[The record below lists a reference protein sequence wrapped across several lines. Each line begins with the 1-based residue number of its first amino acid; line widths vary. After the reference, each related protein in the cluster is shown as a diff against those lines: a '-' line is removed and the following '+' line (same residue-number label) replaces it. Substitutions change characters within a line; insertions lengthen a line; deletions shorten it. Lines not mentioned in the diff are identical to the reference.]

1 MKGLEGANIFKFIQ
15 HTNNYMRSFFKS
27 FFAALLALFVF
38 SLLSVFIVIGLI
50 AGASSSEKPS
60 IGAKG
65 VLLLDLT
72 KTYKEQSIE
81 NPFAMLTNSE
91 ETEMPSLYDV
101 IRLIHYAKNDTA
113 IKGIYIQCSNNPNG
127 YAASEE
133 LRKAVVDFKQS
144 KKFVVAYAET
154 ITQKGYYIGSAAD
167 KVYCHPQGGLEWSG
181 FSSNMLYLKGL
192 LDKLEIKPQIFYA
205 GKFKSA
211 TEPLRETQMTEA
223 NRLQTSVWLGDLYNR
238 FLYDVASSRNLDTAV
253 IRQLA
258 VNGSIQTAKDAL
270 NNHLVDGLKYDDE
283 LKSELL
289 HRLVKEENT
298 SINFVDL
305 NEYVKAADFKQD
317 GDERIAVVYASGDIV
332 SGKGDNESV
341 GSDAFRT
348 VLRQI
353 RLDKEIKAVVFR
365 VNSPGG
371 SSLASDV
378 IWREI
383 SLLRKVKPVVVSMGD
398 VAASGGYYISCNA
411 DTVFADA
418 NTITGSIGVFS
429 IVPDFQTFFKNK
441 LGITFDAVK
450 TAPYADL
457 GNTSRALTEPEKRF
471 MQNGVDTVYHTFKS
485 RVAEGRKKD
494 IVYIDSIAQGRVWT
508 GSRAISVG
516 LVDRIGTM
524 QEAINCAVGMAKLK
538 SYRIKEFPQK
548 KNIFEQ
554 LLANYKKS
562 VKVNLIKE
570 EIGDK
575 DYQLLQQVKSVKNM
589 IGEPQSRL
597 PFIMGLK

>member
-1 MKGLEGANIFKFIQ
+1 
-15 HTNNYMRSFFKS
+15 MRSFFKS
-27 FFAALLALFVF
+27 FFAALFALFVF
-38 SLLSVFIVIGLI
+38 SLLGVFIVIGLI
-50 AGASSSEKPS
+50 AGASSSDKPT

-81 NPFAMLTNSE
+81 NPFAMFTNGE
-91 ETEMPSLYDV
+91 ESEMPSLYDV
-101 IRLIHYAKNDTA
+101 IRMIHHAKNDSA

-133 LRKAVVDFKQS
+133 LRKAVIDFKKS
-144 KKFVVAYAET
+144 RKFVVAYGET

-192 LDKLEIKPQIFYA
+192 LDKLEIQPQIFYA

-238 FLYDVASSRNLDTAV
+238 FLYDVAETRKLDTAG

-258 VNGSIQTAKDAL
+258 VSGAIQTAQDAVK
-270 NNHLVDGLKYDDE
+270 NHLVDGLKYDDE
-283 LKSELL
+283 LKAELL
-289 HRLVKEENT
+289 HRLVKEDNS

-305 NEYVKAADFKQD
+305 SDYVKAADFKQD
-317 GDERIAVVYASGDIV
+317 GNEKIAVVYASGDIV

-341 GSDAFRT
+341 GSDAFRSL
-348 VLRQI
+348 LRQI

-383 SLLRKVKPVVVSMGD
+383 SLLKKVKPVVVSMGD
-398 VAASGGYYISCNA
+398 VAASGGYYIACNA
-411 DTVFADA
+411 DSVFADA

-429 IVPDFQTFFKNK
+429 ILPNFQSFFKNK
-441 LGITFDAVK
+441 LGISFDGVK
-450 TAPYADL
+450 TGPYADL
-457 GNTSRALTEPEKRF
+457 GNSTRPLTEAEKRF
-471 MQNGVDTVYHTFKS
+471 MQSGVDTIYHTFKS
-485 RVAEGRKKD
+485 RVADGRKKD

-524 QEAINCAVGMAKLK
+524 QDAVNCVVGMAKLK
-538 SYRIKEFPQK
+538 SYRIKEYPQK
-548 KNIFEQ
+548 KNILEQ
-554 LLANYKKS
+554 ILENYKKT

-570 EIGDK
+570 EIGVK
-575 DYQLLQQVKSVKNM
+575 EYGLLQQVKQVKNM

-597 PFIMGLK
+597 PFMMELK

>member
-1 MKGLEGANIFKFIQ
+1 
-15 HTNNYMRSFFKS
+15 MRSFFKS

-38 SLLSVFIVIGLI
+38 CLLGVFIVIGLI
-50 AGASSSEKPS
+50 ASASSSDKPT

-65 VLLLDLT
+65 VLLLDLS

-81 NPFAMLTNSE
+81 NPFAMFTNGE
-91 ETEMPSLYDV
+91 ESEMPSLYDV
-101 IRLIHYAKNDTA
+101 IRMIHHAKNDSA

-144 KKFVVAYAET
+144 KKFVVAYGET

-181 FSSNMLYLKGL
+181 FSSNMLYLKGM
-192 LDKLEIKPQIFYA
+192 LDKLEIQPQIFYA

-238 FLYDVASSRNLDTAV
+238 FLYDVAETRKLDTAG

-258 VNGSIQTAKDAL
+258 VSGAIQTAQDAVK
-270 NNHLVDGLKYDDE
+270 NHLVDGLKYDDE

-289 HRLVKEENT
+289 HRLVKEDNS

-305 NEYVKAADFKQD
+305 SDYVKAADFKQD
-317 GDERIAVVYASGDIV
+317 GDEKIAVVYASGDIV

-341 GSDAFRT
+341 GSDAFRSL
-348 VLRQI
+348 LRQI

-411 DTVFADA
+411 DSVFADA

-429 IVPDFQTFFKNK
+429 ILPNFQSFFKNK
-441 LGITFDAVK
+441 LGISFDGVK
-450 TAPYADL
+450 TGPYADL
-457 GNTSRALTEPEKRF
+457 GNSTRPLTEAEKRF
-471 MQNGVDTVYHTFKS
+471 MQSGVDTIYHTFKS
-485 RVAEGRKKD
+485 RVADGRKKD
-494 IVYIDSIAQGRVWT
+494 IVYVDSIAQGRVWT

-524 QEAINCAVGMAKLK
+524 QDAVNCVVGMAKLK
-538 SYRIKEFPQK
+538 SYIIKEFPQK
-548 KNIFEQ
+548 KNILEQ
-554 LLANYKKS
+554 ILENYKKT

-570 EIGDK
+570 EIGVK
-575 DYQLLQQVKSVKNM
+575 EYGMLQQVKQVKNM

-597 PFIMGLK
+597 PFMLDLK

>member
-1 MKGLEGANIFKFIQ
+1 
-15 HTNNYMRSFFKS
+15 MRSFLKS

-38 SLLSVFIVIGLI
+38 GLLSVFIIIGLI
-50 AGASSSEKPS
+50 ASASSSDKPT
-60 IGAKG
+60 IGTKG

-81 NPFAMLTNSE
+81 NPFAMFTNSE
-91 ETEMPSLYDV
+91 ESEMPSLYDV
-101 IRLIHYAKNDTA
+101 TRMIHHAKNDSS

-133 LRKAVVDFKQS
+133 LRKAVVDFKLS
-144 KKFVVAYAET
+144 KKFVVAYGET
-154 ITQKGYYIGSAAD
+154 ITQKGYYIASAAN

-181 FSSNMLYLKGL
+181 FSSNMLYLKGM
-192 LDKLEIKPQIFYA
+192 LDKLEIQPQIFYA

-238 FLYDVASSRNLDTAV
+238 FLNDVADSRSLDTAA
-253 IRQLA
+253 IRKLA
-258 VNGSIQTAKDAL
+258 VSGAIQTAQDAL

-283 LKSELL
+283 LKSELS
-289 HRLVKEENT
+289 HRLIKEENT

-305 NEYVKAADFKQD
+305 SSYAKAADFKQE
-317 GDERIAVVYASGDIV
+317 GDEKIAVVYAAGDIV

-353 RLDKEIKAVVFR
+353 RLDKDIKAVVFR

-398 VAASGGYYISCNA
+398 VAASGGYYIACNA
-411 DTVFADA
+411 DYVFADA

-429 IVPDFQTFFKNK
+429 ILPNFQSFFKNK
-441 LGITFDAVK
+441 LGISFDGVK
-450 TAPYADL
+450 TGPYADL
-457 GNTSRALTEPEKRF
+457 GNSTRPLTDAEKRF
-471 MQNGVDTVYHTFKS
+471 MQSGVDTIYHTFKS
-485 RVAEGRKKD
+485 RVAEGRKRD

-524 QEAINCAVGMAKLK
+524 QDAVNYAVEMAKIK

-548 KNIFEQ
+548 KNLLEQ
-554 LLANYKKS
+554 ILENYKKT

-570 EIGDK
+570 EIGVK
-575 DYQLLQQVKSVKNM
+575 EYGILQQVKQVKNM

-597 PFIMGLK
+597 PFMMDLK

>member
-1 MKGLEGANIFKFIQ
+1 
-15 HTNNYMRSFFKS
+15 MRSFLKS

-38 SLLSVFIVIGLI
+38 GLLSVFIIIGLI
-50 AGASSSEKPS
+50 ASASSSDKPT
-60 IGAKG
+60 IGTKG

-72 KTYKEQSIE
+72 KTYKEQSID
-81 NPFAMLTNSE
+81 NPFAMFTNSDE
-91 ETEMPSLYDV
+91 SEMPSLYDV
-101 IRLIHYAKNDTA
+101 TRMIHHAKNDSS

-133 LRKAVVDFKQS
+133 LRKAVVDFKLS
-144 KKFVVAYAET
+144 KKFVVAYGET
-154 ITQKGYYIGSAAD
+154 ITQKGYYIASAAN

-181 FSSNMLYLKGL
+181 FSSNMLYLKGM
-192 LDKLEIKPQIFYA
+192 LDKLEIQPQIFYA

-238 FLYDVASSRNLDTAV
+238 FLNDVADSRSLDTAA
-253 IRQLA
+253 IRKLA
-258 VNGSIQTAKDAL
+258 VSGAIQTAQDAL

-283 LKSELL
+283 LKSELS
-289 HRLVKEENT
+289 HRLIKEENT

-305 NEYVKAADFKQD
+305 SSYAKAADFKQD
-317 GDERIAVVYASGDIV
+317 GDEKIAVVYAAGDIV

-353 RLDKEIKAVVFR
+353 RLDKDIKAVVFR

-383 SLLRKVKPVVVSMGD
+383 SLLRKVKPVIVSMGD
-398 VAASGGYYISCNA
+398 VAASGGYYIACNA
-411 DTVFADA
+411 DYVFADA

-429 IVPDFQTFFKNK
+429 ILPNFQSFFKNK
-441 LGITFDAVK
+441 LGISFDGVK
-450 TAPYADL
+450 TGPYADL
-457 GNTSRALTEPEKRF
+457 GNSTRPLTDVEKRF
-471 MQNGVDTVYHTFKS
+471 MQSGVDTIYHTFKS
-485 RVAEGRKKD
+485 RVAEGRKRD

-524 QEAINCAVGMAKLK
+524 QDAVNYAVEMAKIK

-548 KNIFEQ
+548 KNLLEQ
-554 LLANYKKS
+554 ILENYKKT

-570 EIGDK
+570 EIGVK
-575 DYQLLQQVKSVKNM
+575 EYGILQQVKQVKNM

-597 PFIMGLK
+597 PFMMDLK

>member
-1 MKGLEGANIFKFIQ
+1 
-15 HTNNYMRSFFKS
+15 MRSFFKS
-27 FFAALLALFVF
+27 FFAALFALFVF
-38 SLLSVFIVIGLI
+38 SLLGVFIVIGLI
-50 AGASSSEKPS
+50 AGASSSDKPT

-81 NPFAMLTNSE
+81 NPFAMFTNGE
-91 ETEMPSLYDV
+91 ESEMPSLYDV
-101 IRLIHYAKNDTA
+101 IRMIHHAKNDSA

-133 LRKAVVDFKQS
+133 LRKAVIDFKQS
-144 KKFVVAYAET
+144 RKFVVAYGET

-192 LDKLEIKPQIFYA
+192 LDKLEIQPQIFYA

-238 FLYDVASSRNLDTAV
+238 FLYDVAETRKLDTAG

-258 VNGSIQTAKDAL
+258 VSGAIQTAQDAVK
-270 NNHLVDGLKYDDE
+270 NHLVDGLKYDDE
-283 LKSELL
+283 LKTELL
-289 HRLVKEENT
+289 HRLVKEDNS

-305 NEYVKAADFKQD
+305 SDYVKAADFKQD
-317 GDERIAVVYASGDIV
+317 GNEKIAVVYASGDIV

-341 GSDAFRT
+341 GSDAFRSL
-348 VLRQI
+348 LRQI

-383 SLLRKVKPVVVSMGD
+383 SLLKKVKPVVVSMGD
-398 VAASGGYYISCNA
+398 VAASGGYYIACNA
-411 DTVFADA
+411 DSVFADA

-429 IVPDFQTFFKNK
+429 ILPNFQSFFKNK
-441 LGITFDAVK
+441 LGISFDGVK
-450 TAPYADL
+450 TGPYADL
-457 GNTSRALTEPEKRF
+457 GNSTRPLTEAEKRF
-471 MQNGVDTVYHTFKS
+471 MQSGVDTIYHTFKS
-485 RVAEGRKKD
+485 RVADGRKKD

-524 QEAINCAVGMAKLK
+524 QDAVNCVVGMAKLK
-538 SYRIKEFPQK
+538 SYRIKEYPQK
-548 KNIFEQ
+548 KNILEQ
-554 LLANYKKS
+554 ILENYKKT

-570 EIGDK
+570 EIGVK
-575 DYQLLQQVKSVKNM
+575 EYGLLQQVKQVKNM

-597 PFIMGLK
+597 PFMMELK